1 MAGAH
6 IFDAG
11 FHVKG
16 LRGYGLSLLVRELIG
31 RDGNG
36 LAMRRCVSQAKNN
49 MSDYRKFYIDG
60 KWVDPANVHDFTV
73 INPTTEEPIAT
84 ISLGS
89 SRDVDAAVE
98 SAKKA
103 FAAYSETTREERL
116 KLLGRVID
124 VYKAKSEHLAET
136 ITSEMG
142 APISLSRKAQVPAGL
157 AHLWEARR
165 VLETFEFEESRSS
178 TLMRKEPVG
187 VCGLITPWNWP
198 MNQIVCK
205 VAPALAAG
213 CTMILKPSEQAPLS
227 AHLFAE
233 ILDASGVPPGVF
245 NLVHGDGLGVG
256 AAIASHADVAMVSFT
271 GSTRAGVAV
280 ATAAAP
286 SVKRV
291 TQELGGKSAN
301 LILDDAD
308 LVKFVREGVQ
318 ACFRN
323 AGQSCNAPTRM
334 LVPRAKM
341 ADAASAAKQEAE
353 EAIVG
358 DPRRE
363 DTTIGPLVSKRQF
376 DRVQNFIH
384 TGSKE
389 GATLVTGGEGLP
401 QGVTKGFFVRPTV
414 FADVSNKMI
423 IAREE
428 IFGPVLCIIPYE
440 DEEEAVWIANDSPY
454 GLAAFVSSGSL
465 DRARRVASRLRAGNV
480 HINGARVDFGACF
493 GGYKQSGNGREWGE
507 AGLEEFLELKAVLG
521 YGE

>member
-1 MAGAH
+1 M
-6 IFDAG
+6 
-11 FHVKG
+11 
-16 LRGYGLSLLVRELIG
+16 
-31 RDGNG
+31 
-36 LAMRRCVSQAKNN
+36 Q
-49 MSDYRKFYIDG
+49 MSDYRKFYING
-60 KWVDPANVHDFTV
+60 EWVDPASANDFSV
-73 INPTTEEPIAT
+73 INPATEEPITT
-84 ISLGS
+84 ISLGGS
-89 SRDVDAAVE
+89 KDVSAAVE
-98 SAKKA
+98 SARKA
-103 FAAYSETTREERL
+103 FVSYSETTREERL
-116 KLLGRVID
+116 ELLRKVID
-124 VYKAKSEHLAET
+124 SYKARSGQLAET

-157 AHLWEARR
+157 AHLLEAVR
-165 VLETFEFEESRSS
+165 VLETFSFEERRGP

-213 CTMILKPSEQAPLS
+213 CTMILKPSELAPLS
-227 AHLFAE
+227 AHVFAE
-233 ILDASGVPPGVF
+233 ILDEAGVPPGVF
-245 NLVHGDGLGVG
+245 NLVNGDGAGVG
-256 AAIASHADVAMVSFT
+256 SAMASHPDVAMVSFT
-271 GSTRAGVAV
+271 GSTRAGVSV

-301 LILDDAD
+301 IILDDAD
-308 LVKFVREGVQ
+308 LARFVREGVQ

-341 ADAASAAKQEAE
+341 AGAASAAQLEAE
-353 EAIVG
+353 GAVVG
-358 DPRRE
+358 DPRM
-363 DTTIGPLVSKRQF
+363 DGTTIGPLVSMKQF
-376 DRVQNFIH
+376 ERVQHFIQK
-384 TGSKE
+384 GSQE
-389 GATLVTGGEGLP
+389 GATLVTGGEGRP
-401 QGVTKGFFVRPTV
+401 RGINKGYFVKPTV
-414 FADVSNKMI
+414 FANVNNRMT

-440 DEEEAVWIANDSPY
+440 DDEEAISIANDSPY
-454 GLAAFVSSGSL
+454 GLAAFVNSGNL
-465 DRARRVASRLRAGNV
+465 DRARRVANRLRAGNV

-521 YGE
+521 YSE